1 MMRLAALA
9 IILGIAALVTGAEP
23 DGPVGIRGAG
33 LAIGFTLIAAALA
46 GELFEKI
53 RLPRISGYLLFGMLA
68 GPYAGAILTPAMAR
82 ELQVVNGLAIAL
94 IAFIAGLEIN
104 FHRLRPQLR
113 ALLTMGG
120 VTVGLMWIALT
131 LVFWLAWPYI
141 PIQPDLTGLPR
152 LALAGL
158 LATVTTSFSPTVS
171 IAVITESRARG
182 PLSELV
188 LTLVVL
194 ADLMLILLFTLSMES
209 VRFVLG
215 AVSPGHGLLSGL
227 AWEVFGS
234 FAFGG
239 IVGSLFALYLRY
251 VGREVTVMLLGV
263 SVILSQVGAAWHF
276 EPLLAALAAGLVV
289 ENIAPPEGD
298 ALRTAVERGALPV
311 LVLFFAAAG
320 ANLNLSVLVSL
331 GLTAVGIALL
341 RAVLVRSAT
350 STGARLAGITGQPS
364 RLVWMG
370 MVSQAGVTLGLAII
384 VATEF
389 PDWGLRLQALIV
401 ALIAIHEMAG
411 PILFRAALLR
421 AGEVGRMDN
430 ANGVP
435 NGLAASEDQA
445 PVHA

>member
-1 MMRLAALA
+1 MIRLLALA
-9 IILGIAALVTGAEP
+9 IILSIATLVTSAEP
-23 DGPVGIRGAG
+23 AGAVGLRGAG
-33 LAIGFTLIAAALA
+33 LAIGFTLIAASLT

-53 RLPRISGYLLFGMLA
+53 KLPRISGYLMFGLLC

-94 IAFIAGLEIN
+94 IAFVAGLEIN

-113 ALLTMGG
+113 SMLTMGG
-120 VTVGLMWIALT
+120 VTLALMWATLT
-131 LVFWLAWPYI
+131 LVFWLVWPYL
-141 PIQPDLTGLPR
+141 PILPDLTGWAR

-182 PLSELV
+182 PLCELV
-188 LTLVVL
+188 LALVVL

-209 VRFVLG
+209 VRFMLG
-215 AVSPGHGLLSGL
+215 SSAPGHGVLSGL
-227 AWEVFGS
+227 AWEIFGS

-251 VGREVTVMLLGV
+251 IGREVTVMLLAV
-263 SVILSQVGAAWHF
+263 SAVLSQIGAVWHF

-320 ANLNLSVLVSL
+320 ANLHLDALASL
-331 GLTAVGIALL
+331 GLLAVGIAVL
-341 RAVLVRSAT
+341 RGVLIRAT
-350 STGARLAGITGQPS
+350 TVVGARAASLHGQAP
-364 RLVWMG
+364 RVAWMG
-370 MVSQAGVTLGLAII
+370 LVSQAGVTLGLAII
-384 VATEF
+384 IGTEF
-389 PDWGLRLQALIV
+389 PEWGGRLQALIV
-401 ALIAIHEMAG
+401 ALITINEMVG
-411 PILFRAALLR
+411 PILFRAALVR
-421 AGEVGRMDN
+421 SGEVGQMDV
-430 ANGVP
+430 ADTG
-435 NGLAASEDQA
+435 SEVQA
-445 PVHA
+445 RATAHA